1 MRTSR
6 NGLNVVGKRESFPK
20 LVAERKAVT
29 GGLEEPNEA
38 EEMDL
43 PEFATRYRQRVQGVL
58 WQRKDKITV
67 GDLVKLAELE
77 RETQKYAEKKRP
89 RELRV
94 VWINKKNT
102 T

>member
-6 NGLNVVGKRESFPK
+6 KGLNVASKRESFPK
-20 LVAERKAVT
+20 IVAERKAVT
-29 GGLEEPNEA
+29 RGSEKRDEG

-43 PEFATRYRQRVQGVL
+43 PEFATRYRQKVQGFL
-58 WQRKDKITV
+58 WEREDKMTV

-102 T
+102 A